1 MIIQCEQCQTKFKLD
16 DSKVTD
22 KGVKVRCAKCKH
34 VFTVRNQSPV
44 PEPETPFGDL
54 LDSTLGG
61 AAAAAI
67 PPVIPATAPAA
78 SELVFVPP
86 PPEPAVDEPA
96 AGFDSSAFDFS
107 DSSDHTLATAPPVQ
121 PAAADDDFSLL
132 SLENNDGFTST
143 AADDEFDFGSVDFGD
158 SAAVSDKTVVA
169 PAPPQFAAAAPAT
182 ADVGGLDFSDD
193 NMFGDV
199 VAPAPEEPDT
209 AAIDFQL
216 DDFAASFGVE
226 ENVSSQKE
234 ASHVAEHGT
243 DAPFSLG
250 EIDFGD
256 DLTSV
261 AVQQVNPEELKPG
274 QDVLFAPLVEKQ
286 GSQPAEAPAV
296 LSSQPLAVATEDE
309 LPPLSISSRRK
320 QGPMTLI
327 LSIVGAVVAV
337 ILAFVGYTSLSGDKG
352 KTTPETGRITVRA
365 LQASFVKNKTAGELL
380 VIKGEAVNEFAAP
393 RAAIQIKGLVYG
405 DKGNV
410 LVSKLAFCGN
420 PLTQEQLAELPLDK
434 LEAAMAN
441 QFGDSLA
448 NMEVAPKAA
457 VPFVIVIAKPA
468 AEAKDYGVEPAGS
481 TVAAAKQ

>member
-34 VFTVRNQSPV
+34 VFTVRNQQPM
-44 PEPETPFGDL
+44 PEPETPFGDV
-54 LDSTLGG
+54 LDTTLGG
-61 AAAAAI
+61 VAAAAI
-67 PPVIPATAPAA
+67 PPVIPATPSVAVEPA
-78 SELVFVPP
+78 FVPP
-86 PPEPAVDEPA
+86 PSEPAVDEPA

-107 DSSDHTLATAPPVQ
+107 DSGDHTVATAPSVQ

-132 SLENNDGFTST
+132 SLENNDGFAST

-169 PAPPQFAAAAPAT
+169 PASPQFAVAAPAA

-209 AAIDFQL
+209 VAIDFQL

-234 ASHVAEHGT
+234 SSHVAEHGT

-286 GSQPAEAPAV
+286 GSLLAEAAATSPQPSAV
-296 LSSQPLAVATEDE
+296 VAEDE

-352 KTTPETGRITVRA
+352 KTAPETGRITVRS
-365 LQASFVKNKTAGELL
+365 LQASFVKNKSAGELL

-405 DKGNV
+405 EKGNV
-410 LVSKLAFCGN
+410 LASKLAFCGN
-420 PLTQEQLAELPLDK
+420 PLTPEQLAELPLDK